1 MSLLLPTYRA
11 KDYYIVLKR
20 WTKKNSFIVYTII
33 LVTQG
38 RKEQIYFN
46 NPISY
51 YMITKRNNFLL
62 SGLRTYLAQQ
72 QKKCNKCSAWFCKYL
87 IISPSKQ
94 KENCKSHSNLHFLC
108 WQGCQQTSLNV
119 PRRPFTQCLCCLKCF
134 FKSYSEI

>member
-51 YMITKRNNFLL
+51 NMITKRNNFLL

-72 QKKCNKCSAWFCKYL
+72 QKKCNKCVQPGFANISSYHLSKKKIAKVIQIC
-87 IISPSKQ
+87 ISPVDRVVNKLLRMCQ
-94 KENCKSHSNLHFLC
+94 EDHLHNAC
-108 WQGCQQTSLNV
+108 AV
-119 PRRPFTQCLCCLKCF
+119 
-134 FKSYSEI
+134 